1 MEVFLQGKGLLKLT
15 QMKGLVI
22 YALYYEIESWSQM
35 RVDLRMEALQMK
47 GFYNLLHFAIAYN
60 WRNFSRFKVSEVRK
74 MYAHAIEDLSA
85 SCSKH
90 SRQNN
95 DGARVGEEG
104 ALGWSTWLDKE
115 EETRPQLMNEELSRE
130 NEGGGWTGWSEPW
143 SKDNEGIANVE
154 HETMNDV
161 VMENIQDEEEY

>member
-1 MEVFLQGKGLLKLT
+1 MLLT
-15 QMKGLVI
+15 DQ
-22 YALYYEIESWSQM
+22 
-35 RVDLRMEALQMK
+35 
-47 GFYNLLHFAIAYN
+47 
-60 WRNFSRFKVSEVRK
+60 
-74 MYAHAIEDLSA
+74 
-85 SCSKH
+85 SKH
-90 SRQNN
+90 RLFEHFLNS

-115 EETRPQLMNEELSRE
+115 EETRQQLMNEELSRE